1 MAGSNNKGASG
12 TEVQRTAF
20 TESMKSVW
28 TSIPGHV
35 IAFDPATQR
44 AQIQIGIQRVDINGI
59 TWVPQPIVDVPVQ
72 FAGDDHCVEYEITQ
86 GCEGIILFSQRC
98 IDGWKQTGG
107 TADNP
112 VGRFHDSQDAMFI
125 PGIRSLPN
133 VIKNFSNNGI
143 KLRNKDG
150 TQYAWLRRDGSI
162 AVGNAQGSV
171 NIGVDGL
178 INIFNASG
186 SIQLLANGNAVINGI
201 IFTPQ
206 GRITPPPGGG
216 FTGSNGVPYE
226 QHRHDETGTI
236 TGTPRT

>member
-1 MAGSNNKGASG
+1 MTSNTKRASG
-12 TEVQRTAF
+12 SQVQRVAF
-20 TESMKSVW
+20 AENMKSVY

-35 IAFDPATQR
+35 LSFDPKTQR

-59 TWVPQPIVDVPVQ
+59 AWVPAPIVDVPVQ
-72 FAGDDHCVEYEITQ
+72 FPGDGFTIEYQIDV
-86 GCEGIILFSQRC
+86 GCEGVVLFSQRC

-112 VGRFHDSQDAMFI
+112 AARFHNQQDAMFV

-143 KLRNKDG
+143 KLRNEDG
-150 TQYAWLRRDGSI
+150 TQYAWLKNDGSL
-162 AVGNAQGSV
+162 AVGNAHASV
-171 NIGVDGL
+171 NIAANGL
-178 INIFNASG
+178 VNILNASG
-186 SIQLLANGNAVINGI
+186 SIQLLANGNAVINGVV
-201 IFTPQ
+201 FTPQ

-226 QHRHDETGTI
+226 NHRHDETGSI